1 MIEQVVKRN
10 GEIQDFEASKL
21 NGWGIWASKNL
32 GKHVDWI
39 SAVLHVVSTS
49 PEKVTTKEL
58 QETLIKYCLAKP
70 SWAYHRMAGR
80 LYISLLYKQVYD
92 DKIPSIRQVHKN
104 LVKAGM
110 MTNDFVNSYSDEDY
124 KALEKIIDHSRDLD
138 VAHYQ
143 IKQSMEKYSL
153 KDRVDGIY
161 YETPQFTMMRVAMRM
176 CQNKGT
182 GAERIARIKRHYDAY
197 SRDMVNV
204 PTPYYTNSGTANSG
218 FLSCCLHTN
227 DDNLLSLAAANHIS
241 YMMTAASA
249 GIGSKSYTRAA
260 GDKVRGGLI
269 EHMGRINY
277 NRAEVAMINA
287 NMQNGRGGSQSQFFD
302 SVDIESIAIIPMKN
316 PMTPLAK
323 QVRGLDYGFCYNDY
337 FVQQAATSGDYYLFS
352 YKDHPELF
360 TAMASNMSVKEY
372 EKLFKKAIAGK
383 NRRLKVNARDFLMS
397 VLEQSVEV
405 GQMYTVNLS
414 IMNGDGTPFKDPI
427 LQSNLCLEI
436 RLPTRPYKHITELY
450 KTHYDEGDGE
460 VAVCA
465 IAGVS
470 VGKCITEEDY
480 KEAAWV
486 ALDMIHTAI
495 HETDYPFPQV
505 AFTAKQ
511 RMNAGVGVVDLA
523 HLMAKNDKNFYDQEG
538 RNFIHKVMERHYFYL
553 LEASIELAEEFGN
566 APWMHKTKW
575 PDGWLPIDGYKKT
588 VDEIC
593 DEPLHYDWESKRK
606 IIKERGGHAFST
618 LGANMPAESSS
629 LKSGTTN
636 GPYATRDI
644 DMKKR
649 NDQDAFDYVV
659 PESDLYYDAYA
670 RNIAWN
676 IDIEH
681 IAMKYGIIQKFTD
694 QTTSADVWYT
704 VQGVEKIDSHDL
716 LRGFFALN
724 YYGVPTRYYLN
735 TLTGKGNSLN
745 DNKAIVIGSEVIEEG
760 EKECAGCKL

>member
-1 MIEQVVKRN
+1 MIIEVIKRN
-10 GEIQDFEASKL
+10 GEVQPFDPAKL
-21 NGWGIWASKNL
+21 NGWGIWASDNL

-39 SAVLHVVSTS
+39 GAVLHVVSTS
-49 PEKVTTKEL
+49 PERVTTTEL

-80 LYISLLYKQVYD
+80 LFISLLYKQIYD
-92 DKIPSIRQVHKN
+92 DKIPTVKKVFST
-104 LVKAGM
+104 LVKKGM
-110 MTNDFVNSYSDEDY
+110 MDKKFLNSFSDSDY
-124 KALEKIIDHSRDLD
+124 RELEKIIDHSRDMD

-161 YETPQFTMMRVAMRM
+161 YETPQFSMLRVAMRM

-182 GAERIARIKRHYDAY
+182 GKARLARIKRHYDAY
-197 SRDMVNV
+197 SKDHVNV
-204 PTPYYTNSGTANSG
+204 PTPYYTNAGTANSG
-218 FLSCCLHTN
+218 FLSCCLHAN
-227 DDNLLSLAAANHIS
+227 DDTLASLAASNHIS

-260 GDKVRGGLI
+260 GDKIRGGLI

-277 NRAEVAMINA
+277 NRVEVAMINA
-287 NMQNGRGGSQSQFFD
+287 NMQNGRGGSESQFFD
-302 SVDIESIAIIPMKN
+302 SVDIESLAIIPMKN
-316 PMTPLAK
+316 PMTPPAK

-337 FVQQAATSGDYYLFS
+337 FVQKAAMSQDYYLFS

-360 TAMASNMSVKEY
+360 EGMASDMSVEEY
-372 EKLFKKAIAGK
+372 SKLVDAALAGK
-383 NRRLKVNARDFLMS
+383 NRRIKVNARDFLMT

-414 IMNGDGTPFKDPI
+414 IMNGAGTPFLDPI

-436 RLPTRPYKHITELY
+436 RLPTKKYRHIMELY
-450 KTHYDEGDGE
+450 KTQYDEGDGE

-470 VGKCITEEDY
+470 VGKCETEEDY

-486 ALDMIHTAI
+486 SLDMIHTAI

-538 RNFIHKVMERHYFYL
+538 RNFIHKVMERHYWYL
-553 LEASIELAEEFGN
+553 LEASLELSKEFGN

-575 PDGWLPIDGYKKT
+575 PQGWLPIDGYKKT
-588 VDEIC
+588 IDEIC
-593 DEPLHYDWESKRK
+593 DEPLHYDWESRRAEV
-606 IIKERGGHAFST
+606 IANGGHAFST

-629 LKSGTTN
+629 IKSGTTN
-636 GPYATRDI
+636 GPYPTRDI

-659 PESDLYYDAYA
+659 PESDLYYAAYA
-670 RNIAWN
+670 RNIAWS

-681 IAMKYGIIQKFTD
+681 HAMNYGVIQKFTD
-694 QTTSADVWYT
+694 QTTSADVWYK
-704 VQGVEKIDSHDL
+704 VQGADKISSNDL

-735 TLTGKGNSLN
+735 TLTGKGQSLN
-745 DNKAIVIGSEVIEEG
+745 DNKQIVTLGAQEPEP